1 MIVFIFSNGNTNL
14 KLPLYLNVYQTSNT
28 MNIIK
33 TTFALFTFATLN
45 LNVMVAQ
52 EGHPLE
58 GKWNLTI
65 DQEGEELPAWLEI
78 RHSGNNTLIGRFT
91 YAFGSARPVAEIEK
105 HGDLFSFEIPPQWE
119 PGASNMEFEGK
130 IVGDGLEGTMIY
142 VDGKTYNWKA
152 TKSPILPFYDNA
164 KEGKTIQLFNG
175 KNLNGWKIKE
185 GNQWSVIDGVLTS
198 SKSGVNLIS
207 EEKFKDFKL
216 HTEFRY
222 PEGSNSGLYLR
233 GRYEVQIADNI
244 GLEASS
250 IYFGGI
256 YGLLTP
262 NENVAMKA
270 GEWQTFDITLIGR
283 QVTIIANGKTV
294 ISNQNID
301 AMTGGALDNNEVE
314 AGPIM
319 IQGDHGPVEFRKL
332 EITPLSK
339 G

>member
-1 MIVFIFSNGNTNL
+1 MNT
-14 KLPLYLNVYQTSNT
+14 
-28 MNIIK
+28 IK
-33 TTFALFTFATLN
+33 TVAFFFLLTFSFTTLK
-45 LNVMVAQ
+45 AQ

-65 DQEGEELPAWLEI
+65 DQEGEKLPSWLEI
-78 RHSGNNTLIGRFT
+78 RHSGTNTLIGRFT

-119 PGASNMEFEGK
+119 PGAANMEFEGK
-130 IVGDGLEGTMIY
+130 IVGEGLAGTMIY
-142 VDGKTYNWKA
+142 VDGKTYNWTA
-152 TKSPILPFYDNA
+152 TKSPKLPYYSNA
-164 KEGKTIQLFNG
+164 KKGKTISLFNG
-175 KNLNGWKIKE
+175 KNLNGWEMKPN
-185 GNQWSVIDGVLTS
+185 NQWAVKDGLLTS
-198 SKSGVNLIS
+198 EKPGVNLIS
-207 EEKFKDFKL
+207 EEKFKDFQL
-216 HTEFRY
+216 HAEFRY

-244 GLEASS
+244 GLDASS

-283 QVTIIANGKTV
+283 RVTIVANGKTI

-301 AMTGGALDNNEVE
+301 SMTGGALDNNEAV

>member
-1 MIVFIFSNGNTNL
+1 ML
-14 KLPLYLNVYQTSNT
+14 KLPVYLKVYQTFNT
-28 MNIIK
+28 MNTIK
-33 TTFALFTFATLN
+33 TAFTVLCFATLSI
-45 LNVMVAQ
+45 NVMVGQ

-65 DQEGEELPAWLEI
+65 DQEGEELPSWLEI
-78 RHSGNNTLIGRFT
+78 RHSGTNTLIGRFT

-105 HGDLFSFEIPPQWE
+105 HGDLFSFKIPPQWE

-130 IVGDGLEGTMIY
+130 MVGDGLEGTMIY
-142 VDGKTYNWKA
+142 VDGKTYKWTA
-152 TKSPILPFYDNA
+152 TKSPILPFYDDV
-164 KEGKTIQLFNG
+164 KEGKTIKLFNG

-185 GNQWSVIDGVLTS
+185 GNQWAVIDGVLTS
-198 SKSGVNLIS
+198 TKSGVNLIS

-216 HTEFRY
+216 HAEFRY

-256 YGLLTP
+256 YGLLSP
-262 NENVAMKA
+262 SENVAMKA
-270 GEWQTFDITLIGR
+270 GEWQSFDITLIGR
-283 QVTIIANGKTV
+283 RVTIVANGKTI

-301 AMTGGALDNNEVE
+301 GMTGGALDNNEAE